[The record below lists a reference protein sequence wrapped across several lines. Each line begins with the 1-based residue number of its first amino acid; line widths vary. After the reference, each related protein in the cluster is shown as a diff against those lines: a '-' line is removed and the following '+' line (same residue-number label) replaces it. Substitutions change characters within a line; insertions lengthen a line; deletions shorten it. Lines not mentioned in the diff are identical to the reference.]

1 MFTVVAV
8 VAGAF
13 NIAFAAIVPIN
24 VSFTASVAFAV
35 AVTAAVTAAVTV
47 SVPVACRCIY
57 RYAPL
62 PLPLSLPS
70 RSCAVTFSVTVARRL
85 LLSFP
90 LRAITSTVA
99 VPVAAA

>member
-8 VAGAF
+8 VTGAF

-35 AVTAAVTAAVTV
+35 AVTAAVTV